1 VNGLKN
7 SNILKIKRL
16 FEKLDKLESKIF
28 LVGTGSI
35 ETDLEDIYIFEKLGR
50 KIEKLAYD
58 INSLFYIA
66 DYILSENGFNIK
78 RVYIEL
84 LSKDLRGGFI
94 ESYIDKSVSAVIDE
108 ALGNCMSQFEM
119 FKNRAMDND
128 LDYFEIP
135 IEENINV
142 DKFTKDE
149 HNLNSLINCFNQ
161 TIEILESYADILL
174 KLERFMK
181 VNNINKSVITS
192 IKEGLL

>member
-1 VNGLKN
+1 LKN

-35 ETDLEDIYIFEKLGR
+35 ETNLEDIYIFEKLGR

-66 DYILSENGFNIK
+66 DYILSENGFNIR

-108 ALGNCMSQFEM
+108 ALGNCMSQFEI

-161 TIEILESYADILL
+161 TIEILESYADVLL